1 MEKRIFVAV
10 LISIAFLW
18 LWAVV
23 APKLFPDLVKPK
35 TNLTQRPA
43 QTQTAKPETQ
53 TTAAQTTA
61 VPKPAAPA
69 VKTAP
74 VPTTPIAASQI
85 QYTTI
90 SRPGF
95 IARFSNRGA
104 QLVSFQLTGYKTK
117 AGTDVELV
125 KARDASRADFPFA
138 VEARD
143 GALAARLNTALY
155 ALRQYD

>member
-18 LWAVV
+18 LWAVA

-35 TNLTQRPA
+35 SNLTQKPA
-43 QTQTAKPETQ
+43 QTQTSKPTTPTAPTQ
-53 TTAAQTTA
+53 SEPTPQ
-61 VPKPAAPA
+61 PAAPV
-69 VKTAP
+69 VKVAP
-74 VPTTPIAASQI
+74 VPTTPVAATEI

-104 QLVSFQLTGYKTK
+104 ELVSFQLTGYKTK
-117 AGTDVELV
+117 EGTNVELV
-125 KARDASRADFPFA
+125 K
-138 VEARD
+138 
-143 GALAARLNTALY
+143 
-155 ALRQYD
+155 